1 MGWSRQFKLAVS
13 FSVLLLTMPFIANA
27 ASAQGGSLIPMG
39 HSIGIKMELS
49 GVFITND
56 VMIKKDHWLKAG
68 DLIEQ
73 VDDVTIGT
81 LADFETALVSSRR
94 DNKEIALHIV
104 RNGDK
109 SQIQADS
116 EAMKRLLP
124 FLKDRTE
131 GTGTL
136 TYVDPDNG
144 TYGALGHQIIDSA
157 LKSPPSFNTGAI
169 YLSEIGQIKKS
180 VPGIPGYKISTIVE
194 DEDLL
199 GTIQTNGVY
208 GIFGAWNSVHKKVL
222 TEPLEIMHPEQ
233 LQEGVAEI
241 FTTIKGTE
249 VESFTIRITD
259 VDHEQFHFVLTDP
272 KLLAATGGI
281 LQGMSG
287 SPVIQNGKFVGAV
300 THMFVDDPEKGAG
313 LFLETMR
320 DGGQ

>member
-1 MGWSRQFKLAVS
+1 MGWSRQLKLAVS
-13 FSVLLLTMPFIANA
+13 FSVLMLVMPFITDA
-27 ASAQGGSLIPMG
+27 ASAQDGSLIPMG

-56 VMIKKDHWLKAG
+56 VLISKDQWLKSG
-68 DLIEQ
+68 DLIGQ
-73 VDDVTIGT
+73 VDDVTIST
-81 LADFETALVSSRR
+81 LTDFEVALSTLRGEKNITLYV
-94 DNKEIALHIV
+94 I
-104 RNGDK
+104 RNGEK
-109 SQIQADS
+109 SQIQADD

-144 TYGALGHQIIDSA
+144 TYGALGHQIIDSS

-194 DEDLL
+194 DEDFL
-199 GTIQTNGVY
+199 GTIKTNGVY
-208 GIFGAWNSVHKKVL
+208 GIFGAWNSAHKKVL
-222 TEPLEIMHPEQ
+222 AEPLEIMHPKQVKED
-233 LQEGVAEI
+233 VAEI

-249 VESFTIRITD
+249 VESFTIRITEVEQD
-259 VDHEQFHFVLTDP
+259 QFHFILTDP
-272 KLLAATGGI
+272 QLLEATGGI

-320 DGGQ
+320 SGEK

>member
-13 FSVLLLTMPFIANA
+13 FSVLLLVMPFNTNA
-27 ASAQGGSLIPMG
+27 ASAQEESLIPMG

-56 VMIKKDHWLKAG
+56 VMISKDHWLKAG
-68 DLIEQ
+68 DLIGQ

-81 LADFETALVSSRR
+81 LTDFETALSTLR
-94 DNKEIALHIV
+94 DKKEIVLHV
-104 RNGDK
+104 SQNGDK
-109 SQIQADS
+109 IQIQADGD
-116 EAMKRLLP
+116 AMKRLLP

-157 LKSPPSFNTGAI
+157 LKSPPSFNNGAI

-180 VPGIPGYKISTIVE
+180 VPGVPGYKISTIVE
-194 DEDLL
+194 DEDFL
-199 GTIQTNGVY
+199 GTIRTNGVY
-208 GIFGAWNSVHKKVL
+208 GIFGAWNSAHKKVL

-233 LQEGVAEI
+233 LKEDVAEI

-249 VESFTIRITD
+249 VESFSIRITK
-259 VDHEQFHFVLTDP
+259 VEQDQFQFVLTDP
-272 KLLAATGGI
+272 KLLKATGGI

-320 DGGQ
+320 SGEK

>member
-13 FSVLLLTMPFIANA
+13 FSVLLLVMPFNTNA
-27 ASAQGGSLIPMG
+27 AFAQGGSLIPMG
-39 HSIGIKMELS
+39 HSIGIQMELS

-56 VMIKKDHWLKAG
+56 VMISKDHWLKAG

-73 VDDVTIGT
+73 VDDVAIGT
-81 LADFETALVSSRR
+81 LTDFETALSSRR
-94 DNKEIALHIV
+94 SKNEIALHIL
-104 RNGDK
+104 RNGEK
-109 SQIQADS
+109 SQIRADG

-157 LKSPPSFNTGAI
+157 LKSPPSFETGAI

-180 VPGIPGYKISTIVE
+180 VPGVPGYKISTIVE
-194 DEDLL
+194 DEDFL

-208 GIFGAWNSVHKKVL
+208 GIFGAWNSAHKKVL
-222 TEPLEIMHPEQ
+222 AEPLEIMHPEQ
-233 LQEGVAEI
+233 VKEDVAEI

-249 VESFTIRITD
+249 VQSFMIRITEVEQD
-259 VDHEQFHFVLTDP
+259 QFHFVLTDP

-320 DGGQ
+320 SGEK

>member
-1 MGWSRQFKLAVS
+1 MGWSRQLKLAVS
-13 FSVLLLTMPFIANA
+13 FSVLMLVMPFITDA
-27 ASAQGGSLIPMG
+27 ASAQDGSLIPMG

-56 VMIKKDHWLKAG
+56 VLISKDHWLKSG
-68 DLIEQ
+68 DLIGQ
-73 VDDVTIGT
+73 VDDVTIST
-81 LADFETALVSSRR
+81 LTDFEVALSTLRGEKNITLYV
-94 DNKEIALHIV
+94 I
-104 RNGDK
+104 RNGEK
-109 SQIQADS
+109 SQIQADD

-144 TYGALGHQIIDSA
+144 TYGALGHQIIDSS

-194 DEDLL
+194 DEDFL
-199 GTIQTNGVY
+199 GTIKTNGVY
-208 GIFGAWNSVHKKVL
+208 GIFGAWNSAHKKVL
-222 TEPLEIMHPEQ
+222 AEPLEIMHPKQVKED
-233 LQEGVAEI
+233 VAEI

-249 VESFTIRITD
+249 VESFTIRITEVEQD
-259 VDHEQFHFVLTDP
+259 QFHFILTDP
-272 KLLAATGGI
+272 QLLEATGGI

-320 DGGQ
+320 SGEK

>member
-1 MGWSRQFKLAVS
+1 MGWSRQLKLAVS
-13 FSVLLLTMPFIANA
+13 FSVLMLVMPFITDA
-27 ASAQGGSLIPMG
+27 ASAQDGSLIPMG

-56 VMIKKDHWLKAG
+56 VLISKDHWLKSG
-68 DLIEQ
+68 DLIRQ
-73 VDDVTIGT
+73 VDDVTIST
-81 LADFETALVSSRR
+81 LTDFEVALSTLRGEKNITLYV
-94 DNKEIALHIV
+94 I
-104 RNGDK
+104 RNGEK
-109 SQIQADS
+109 SQIQADD

-144 TYGALGHQIIDSA
+144 TYGALGHQIIDSS

-194 DEDLL
+194 DEDFL
-199 GTIQTNGVY
+199 GTIKTNGVY
-208 GIFGAWNSVHKKVL
+208 GIFGAWNSAHKKVL
-222 TEPLEIMHPEQ
+222 AEPLEIMHPKQVKED
-233 LQEGVAEI
+233 VAEI

-249 VESFTIRITD
+249 VESFTIRITEVEQD
-259 VDHEQFHFVLTDP
+259 QFHFILTDP
-272 KLLAATGGI
+272 QLLEATGGI

-320 DGGQ
+320 SGEK

>member
-1 MGWSRQFKLAVS
+1 MGWSRQLKLAVS
-13 FSVLLLTMPFIANA
+13 FSVLMLVMPFITDA
-27 ASAQGGSLIPMG
+27 ASAQDGSLIPMG

-56 VMIKKDHWLKAG
+56 VLISKDQWLKSG
-68 DLIEQ
+68 DLIGQ
-73 VDDVTIGT
+73 VDDVTIST
-81 LADFETALVSSRR
+81 LTDFEVALSTLRGEKNITLYV
-94 DNKEIALHIV
+94 I
-104 RNGDK
+104 RNGEK
-109 SQIQADS
+109 SQIQADD

-144 TYGALGHQIIDSA
+144 TYGALGHQIIDSS

-194 DEDLL
+194 DEDFL
-199 GTIQTNGVY
+199 GTIKTNGVY
-208 GIFGAWNSVHKKVL
+208 GIFGAWNSAHKKVL
-222 TEPLEIMHPEQ
+222 AEPLEIMHPKQVKED
-233 LQEGVAEI
+233 VAEI

-249 VESFTIRITD
+249 VESFTIRITEVEQD
-259 VDHEQFHFVLTDP
+259 QFHFILTDP
-272 KLLAATGGI
+272 KLLEATGGI

-320 DGGQ
+320 SGEK

>member
-1 MGWSRQFKLAVS
+1 MGWSRQLKLAVS
-13 FSVLLLTMPFIANA
+13 FSVLMLVMPFITDA
-27 ASAQGGSLIPMG
+27 ASAQDGSLIPMG

-56 VMIKKDHWLKAG
+56 VLISKDQWLKSG
-68 DLIEQ
+68 DLIGQ
-73 VDDVTIGT
+73 VDAVTIST
-81 LADFETALVSSRR
+81 LTDFEVALSTLRGEKNITLYV
-94 DNKEIALHIV
+94 I
-104 RNGDK
+104 RNGEK
-109 SQIQADS
+109 SQIQADD

-144 TYGALGHQIIDSA
+144 TYGALGHQIIDSS

-194 DEDLL
+194 DEDFL
-199 GTIQTNGVY
+199 GTIKTNGVY
-208 GIFGAWNSVHKKVL
+208 GIFGAWNSAHKKVL
-222 TEPLEIMHPEQ
+222 AEPLEIMHPKQVKED
-233 LQEGVAEI
+233 VAEI

-249 VESFTIRITD
+249 VESFTIRITEVEQD
-259 VDHEQFHFVLTDP
+259 QFHFILTDP
-272 KLLAATGGI
+272 QLLEATGGI

-320 DGGQ
+320 NGEK

>member
-1 MGWSRQFKLAVS
+1 MGWSRQLKLAVS
-13 FSVLLLTMPFIANA
+13 FSVLMLVMPFITDA
-27 ASAQGGSLIPMG
+27 ASAQDGSLIPMG

-56 VMIKKDHWLKAG
+56 VLISKDHWLKSG
-68 DLIEQ
+68 DLIGQ
-73 VDDVTIGT
+73 VDDVTIST
-81 LADFETALVSSRR
+81 LTDFEVALSTLRGEKNITLYV
-94 DNKEIALHIV
+94 I
-104 RNGDK
+104 RNGEK
-109 SQIQADS
+109 SQIQADD

-144 TYGALGHQIIDSA
+144 TYGALGHQIIDSS

-194 DEDLL
+194 DEDFL
-199 GTIQTNGVY
+199 GTIKTNGVY
-208 GIFGAWNSVHKKVL
+208 GIFGAWNSAHKKVL
-222 TEPLEIMHPEQ
+222 AEPLEIMHPKQVKED
-233 LQEGVAEI
+233 VAEI

-249 VESFTIRITD
+249 VESFTIRITEVEQD
-259 VDHEQFHFVLTDP
+259 QFHFILTDP
-272 KLLAATGGI
+272 QLLEATGGI

-287 SPVIQNGKFVGAV
+287 SPVIQNGKFVHKRRV
-300 THMFVDDPEKGAG
+300 NSE
-313 LFLETMR
+313 R
-320 DGGQ
+320 

>member
-1 MGWSRQFKLAVS
+1 MEWSRQFKLAVS
-13 FSVLLLTMPFIANA
+13 FSVLLLVMPFTTNA
-27 ASAQGGSLIPMG
+27 TFAQDGSLIPMG
-39 HSIGIKMELS
+39 HSIGIQMELS

-56 VMIKKDHWLKAG
+56 VMISKDHWLKSG
-68 DLIEQ
+68 DLLEKL
-73 VDDVTIGT
+73 DDVEIGT
-81 LADFETALVSSRR
+81 LTDFEKALSSRR
-94 DNKEIALHIV
+94 SKKEIVLHV
-104 RNGDK
+104 LRNGDK
-109 SQIQADS
+109 SQIRADG

-157 LKSPPSFNTGAI
+157 LKSPPSFETGAI

-180 VPGIPGYKISTIVE
+180 VPGVPGYKISTIVE
-194 DEDLL
+194 DEDFL

-208 GIFGAWNSVHKKVL
+208 GIFGTWNSAHKKVL
-222 TEPLEIMHPEQ
+222 AEPLEIMHPEQ
-233 LQEGVAEI
+233 VKEGMAEI

-249 VESFTIRITD
+249 VQSFMIRITEVEQD
-259 VDHEQFHFVLTDP
+259 QFHFVLTDP
-272 KLLAATGGI
+272 KLLATTGGI

-320 DGGQ
+320 SGEK

>member
-1 MGWSRQFKLAVS
+1 MGWSRQLKLAVS
-13 FSVLLLTMPFIANA
+13 FSVLMLVMPFITDA
-27 ASAQGGSLIPMG
+27 ASAQDGSLIPMG

-56 VMIKKDHWLKAG
+56 VLISKDHWLKSG
-68 DLIEQ
+68 DLIGQ
-73 VDDVTIGT
+73 VDDVTIST
-81 LADFETALVSSRR
+81 LTDFEVALSTLRGEKNITLYV
-94 DNKEIALHIV
+94 I
-104 RNGDK
+104 RNGEK
-109 SQIQADS
+109 SQIQADD

-144 TYGALGHQIIDSA
+144 TYGALGHQIIDSS

-194 DEDLL
+194 DEDFL
-199 GTIQTNGVY
+199 GTIKTNGVY
-208 GIFGAWNSVHKKVL
+208 GIFGAWNSAHKKVL
-222 TEPLEIMHPEQ
+222 AEPLEIMHPKQVKED
-233 LQEGVAEI
+233 VAEI

-249 VESFTIRITD
+249 VESFTIRITEVEQD
-259 VDHEQFHFVLTDP
+259 QFHFILTDP
-272 KLLAATGGI
+272 QLLEATGGI

-313 LFLETMR
+313 LFIETMR
-320 DGGQ
+320 CGEK